1 MIRAFRFIS
10 TGVSA
15 RVLGSALLIAMLFVA
30 GCNTT
35 SAPAINITGATSQ
48 VDQGKTV
55 TLTAAVSNDVNAG
68 GVSWAI
74 TSGPGTL
81 TGQSATGVTYN
92 APATVTSVTTVVVT
106 ATSVADHTKTANF
119 TITLQP
125 SPQITTTTMPSG
137 SVGTAY
143 SSTVTMTGGV
153 SPFTWSLM
161 AGPAGLSLSNSTTST
176 VTVQG
181 TPTTAGVNQTLTVKV
196 TDAQGMSATSSGLTI
211 TVYPAMH
218 ITAPSLPTGIVGVS
232 YTSPAFTASG
242 GSGSGY
248 TFAVASGSLAPLT
261 IGASTG
267 IISGTPNTA
276 GTLQFTVKVTDSV
289 NNTVTS
295 SGLSITVNPAITVGL
310 SPASPVTLD
319 QGKTQLVTATVGND
333 PNNAGVTWSVV
344 TGVGA
349 LTGSTSTAT
358 TYVAPGSVVAAST
371 ATFTAT
377 SVTDPTKSATYT
389 IHLVPPPQI
398 TTSTMAAGNVN
409 AAYTAPVA
417 MTGGVAPYTWSFTAL
432 PAGLSLSSSTSNT
445 VNVTGTP
452 TGAGANQTVTVK
464 VTDAQGLFATSSGL
478 TITVYPTLVLT
489 PPSLPVG
496 VVGVSYISPAFTASG
511 GSASGYTFAVASG
524 SLAPLTIGA
533 SSGIITGTPTTAGT
547 LHFTVK
553 VTDSVNNTV
562 TSSNLSITV
571 NPAITV
577 GLSPASPVTLDQGKT
592 QLVTATVG
600 NDPNNAGVT
609 WSVVTGAGTLTGS
622 TSTATTYVAPGSV
635 VAASTATFTATSV
648 TDPTKSATYTINL
661 VPPPQITT
669 STMAAGNVNGAY
681 TAPVTMTGGVAP
693 YTWSFTALP
702 AGLSLSSSTSNTVN
716 VTGTPN
722 TAGANQTVTVKVTD
736 AQGLFATSSGLTI
749 TIYPTLVITPPSL
762 PVGVV
767 GVSYTSPAFTASG
780 GSGSGYTF
788 AVASGSLA
796 PLTIGASNGII
807 SGTPTTAGT
816 LQFTVKV
823 TDSVNNTVTSS
834 NLSITVNPPITVGL
848 SPVSPVTLDQG
859 KTQLVT
865 ATVNNDPNNAGVNWS
880 VVTGVGSL
888 SGSTS
893 TATTYVAP
901 GSVGSAS
908 TATFTATSV
917 TDPSKS
923 ATYTINLVPP
933 PQITTSTMAAG
944 NLNGTYSSPVSMTG
958 GVAPYTWA
966 IMATPP
972 GLNLNGSTTSTV
984 TVQGAPTVSGN
995 GQTFTIKVTDAQGLS
1010 VTSSGLTIDVYATL
1024 VLTPPSLPL
1033 PTGVQGL
1040 NYPSGVTFTA
1050 SGGSGTGFT
1059 WSLVTPNSL
1068 PPGLALSLASGT
1080 TTSITT
1086 GTPTTPGSYPFTV
1099 KLTDSVGNTATTS
1112 GLSITINPPINV
1124 SLSPAQPFAMDQN
1137 TTQLVTATVN
1147 NDPSN
1152 AGVTW
1157 SVLTGAGSLS
1167 GSTSATIT
1175 YNAPVTIAS
1184 TSIATFTA
1192 TSVTDP
1198 SKSATFSVSLEP
1210 PPAIVTSSFA
1220 NGTTG
1225 ISYSAPVTMNGG
1237 VGPYTWSST
1246 ALPPGLSLSSSTSN
1260 TVNVTGTPTL
1270 AGASQTVTIK
1280 VIDSKGLS
1288 NTLNS
1293 TMTINAPS
1301 CSSNCTVTG
1310 TITGP
1315 WVSNIP
1321 VSISGSSTTTTTN
1334 SSGVYSFTG
1343 LAGGTHTVTPTL
1355 AGYTFTPATPV
1366 IVGNTT
1372 TQDFTEA
1379 SAVTSFSISGN
1390 ISYSGTQTSGTT
1402 FIRVYQSGSCS
1413 GCSPV
1418 AETSF
1423 PGVPS
1428 SSGTP
1433 YTVRGVQANGGYVIT
1448 AEIDTLGAGQQ
1459 NLSDPTGSTS
1469 GVTVGPANGVAN
1481 VSVSDQ
1487 AAPAPV
1493 PPCTQNSQS
1502 MSVAPQ
1508 SGFAVIQCKVPQDP
1522 STGIEIASS
1531 YRLYVAT
1538 NSSFT
1543 GATVQT
1549 FPARGTNDNVFI
1561 SGSLT
1566 NGTQYWF
1573 KMTSVVP
1580 GYITPESAP
1589 SNIVGPVTIGPSTL
1603 SGAGTGTVSG
1613 SVTFPVVTIPAG
1625 TPLYVGVYSNSGIYA
1640 EKILNPTSGVTY
1652 SIPGVPN
1659 GTYQN
1664 FAIID
1669 MNNNGIID
1677 TGDITN
1683 AGGGNNTN
1691 PPTLVVSGNTTG
1703 TIGLSYP
1710 ITTINATT
1718 NFQRFAPIFSQPDSY
1733 SISLGVNWGSKRP
1746 TAITLFSAPNVGV
1759 PYDMSVDQNNGG
1771 QGPVFNASAAPQV
1784 GDVYHFQVTYSDGT
1798 SNPDMQ
1804 VLIGT
1809 VLGPSQLPQFLQMNS
1824 PVNST
1829 NGTPATVP
1837 MLNWSGPSIAPTSL
1851 PYTYSVNLYSA
1862 PPSSS
1867 NVNWYYSGGHNS
1879 NGISSSTTNVMFNTD
1894 NSATNNGSSIS
1905 ALPGATTYDWSV
1917 RVQDANGNSAQ
1928 YTTTYTTP

>member
-1 MIRAFRFIS
+1 MIRAYRFIS

-15 RVLGSALLIAMLFVA
+15 RVLGTALLIAMLFVA

-35 SAPAINITGATSQ
+35 SAPAVNITGATSQ

-125 SPQITTTTMPSG
+125 TPQITTTTMPSG
-137 SVGTAY
+137 SVGTGY
-143 SSTVTMTGGV
+143 SHTVTMTGGV
-153 SPFTWSLM
+153 SPFTWTLI

-181 TPTTAGVNQTLTVKV
+181 TPTTAGVNQALTVKV

-211 TVYPAMH
+211 TVYPALN
-218 ITAPSLPTGIVGVS
+218 ITAPSLPTGVVGVTF
-232 YTSPAFTASG
+232 TSLAFTASG

-267 IISGTPNTA
+267 IITGTPTTA
-276 GTLQFTVKVTDSV
+276 GTLQFAVKVTDSV
-289 NNTVTS
+289 GNVTTS
-295 SGLSITVNPAITVGL
+295 STLSITINAAITVGL

-333 PNNAGVTWSVV
+333 PNSAGVTWSVV
-344 TGVGA
+344 TGVGT

-377 SVTDPTKSATYT
+377 SATDPTKSATYT

-496 VVGVSYISPAFTASG
+496 VVGVSYASPAFTASG
-511 GSASGYTFAVASG
+511 GSGSGYTFAVASG

-547 LHFTVK
+547 LQFTVK

-577 GLSPASPVTLDQGKT
+577 SLSPVSPVTLDQGKT
-592 QLVTATVG
+592 QPVTATVN
-600 NDPNNAGVT
+600 NDPNSAGVT
-609 WSVVTGAGTLTGS
+609 WSIVTGLGS
-622 TSTATTYVAPGSV
+622 LSGSSSTATTYNAPVSV
-635 VAASTATFTATSV
+635 VAASTATFTATSA
-648 TDPTKSATYTINL
+648 TDPTKSATYTIHL

-716 VTGTPN
+716 VAGTPN

-749 TIYPTLVITPPSL
+749 TVYPTLVITPPSL

-767 GVSYTSPAFTASG
+767 GVSYTSPAFGASG

-796 PLTIGASNGII
+796 PLTIGAGTGII
-807 SGTPTTAGT
+807 TGTPTTAGT

-823 TDSVNNTVTSS
+823 TDSVGNTVTSS
-834 NLSITVNPPITVGL
+834 NLSITINPPITVGL
-848 SPVSPVTLDQG
+848 SPASPITLDQG
-859 KTQLVT
+859 KTQLVN
-865 ATVNNDPNNAGVNWS
+865 ATVNNDPNSAGVTWS
-880 VVTGVGSL
+880 AVTGLGSL

-893 TATTYVAP
+893 TSTTYNAP
-901 GSVGSAS
+901 GSVGLAS
-908 TATFTATSV
+908 SATFTATSV

-923 ATYTINLVPP
+923 ATYTVNLVPP
-933 PQITTSTMAAG
+933 PQITTTVMAAG
-944 NLNGTYSSPVSMTG
+944 NLNGAYSSPVSMTG
-958 GVAPYTWA
+958 GAAPYAWV

-972 GLNLNGSTTSTV
+972 GLTLNGSTTSTV
-984 TVQGAPTVSGN
+984 TVQGSPTVSGN

-1040 NYPSGVTFTA
+1040 NYPSGVNFTA
-1050 SGGSGTGFT
+1050 SGGSATGFT

-1068 PPGLALSLASGT
+1068 PPGLALSAASGT

-1086 GTPTTPGSYPFTV
+1086 GTPTTPGTYPFSV

-1112 GLSITINPPINV
+1112 GLSITINPPISI

-1137 TTQLVTATVN
+1137 TTQLITATVN
-1147 NDPSN
+1147 NDPSS

-1157 SVLTGAGSLS
+1157 SALTGAGSLS
-1167 GSTSATIT
+1167 GSTSTTIT

-1184 TSIATFTA
+1184 TSISTFTA
-1192 TSVTDP
+1192 TSITDP

-1210 PPAIVTSSFA
+1210 PPAFVTSSFA

-1225 ISYSAPVTMNGG
+1225 VSYSAPVTMNGG
-1237 VGPYTWSST
+1237 VGPYTWSFT

-1270 AGASQTVTIK
+1270 AAASQTVTIK
-1280 VIDSKGLS
+1280 VTDSKGLS

-1293 TMTINAPS
+1293 TMTVNAPS

-1343 LAGGTHTVTPTL
+1343 LASGPYTVTPTL

-1366 IVGNTT
+1366 VSGNTT
-1372 TQDFTEA
+1372 TQDLTEA
-1379 SAVTSFSISGN
+1379 SAVTSFSISGTVT
-1390 ISYSGTQTSGTT
+1390 YTGTHTTGTT
-1402 FIRVYQSGSCS
+1402 FIRVYQGSSCS

-1433 YTVRGVQANGGYVIT
+1433 YIVRGVQANGGYVVT

-1469 GVTVGPANGVAN
+1469 GVAVGPANGVAN
-1481 VSVSDQ
+1481 ISVSDPSPVS
-1487 AAPAPV
+1487 AV
-1493 PPCTQNSQS
+1493 PPCGGSLA
-1502 MSVAPQ
+1502 VAPQ
-1508 SGFAVIQCKVPQDP
+1508 SGFAVAQCKVPKDP
-1522 STGIEIASS
+1522 NGIEKDTS
-1531 YRLYVAT
+1531 YKIYAAT
-1538 NSSFT
+1538 DSAFT
-1543 GATVQT
+1543 TNLVTRT
-1549 FPARGTNDNVFI
+1549 FPAHGTNDNVFI
-1561 SGSLT
+1561 SGALT
-1566 NGTQYWF
+1566 NGFAYYF
-1573 KMTSVVP
+1573 KMTGFVGNV
-1580 GYITPESAP
+1580 ESTTS
-1589 SNIVGPVTIGPSTL
+1589 SNVVGPLTIGPSTL

-1613 SVTFPVVTIPAG
+1613 SVTFPPATIPAG

-1710 ITTINATT
+1710 ITTINVTT

-1733 SISLGVNWGSKRP
+1733 SISLSVNWGSKRP
-1746 TAITLFSAPNVGV
+1746 TAITLFSAPNVSV

-1771 QGPVFNASAAPQV
+1771 QGPAFNSSAAPQV

-1837 MLNWSGPSIAPTSL
+1837 MLNWSGPATAPTSL
-1851 PYTYSVNLYSA
+1851 PYTYSVNLYGGT
-1862 PPSSS
+1862 
-1867 NVNWYYSGGHNS
+1867 NVSWYYSGGNNS
-1879 NGISSSTTNVMFNTD
+1879 NGIPSSTTNVMYNVD
-1894 NSATNNGSSIS
+1894 GQASVSP
-1905 ALPGATTYDWSV
+1905 LPGATTYNWSV